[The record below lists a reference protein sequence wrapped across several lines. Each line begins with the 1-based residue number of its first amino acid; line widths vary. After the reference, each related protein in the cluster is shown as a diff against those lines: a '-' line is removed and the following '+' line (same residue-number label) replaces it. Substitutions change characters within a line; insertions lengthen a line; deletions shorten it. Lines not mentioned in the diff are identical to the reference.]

1 MWFRVCPILFDGRL
15 MGRITVSPLV
25 EVTSIASTENAP
37 IKIEGKKKL
46 FTLLSDWNSFQGMKA
61 LGLL

>member
-15 MGRITVSPLV
+15 IGRITVSPLV
-25 EVTSIASTENAP
+25 EVTSIAGAENAP
-37 IKIEGKKKL
+37 IKIPGKKKL
-46 FTLLSDWNSFQGMKA
+46 LTLFSEWTSFQGMKA